1 MWNPGSY
8 LRILPITTR
17 KIDFVCAGQNCSQEG
32 EKEVGGGLVWALTAP
47 GARRRPAATRRGSLL
62 RALLVGATV
71 DVAF

>member
-32 EKEVGGGLVWALTAP
+32 EKEVGGGLVWALKDGP
-47 GARRRPAATRRGSLL
+47 Y
-62 RALLVGATV
+62 
-71 DVAF
+71 